1 MSSTVPPT
9 CDLHAHDSI
18 SPGFFVLCSDSIH
31 NVLTVWM
38 YFLQCTE
45 CRAKMLIGGIIG
57 QTTAGK
63 ITRCDSILLLFQEMV
78 ADRDTVA
85 VR

>member
-1 MSSTVPPT
+1 
-9 CDLHAHDSI
+9 
-18 SPGFFVLCSDSIH
+18 
-31 NVLTVWM
+31 
-38 YFLQCTE
+38 
-45 CRAKMLIGGIIG
+45 MLIGGIIG

-63 ITRCDSILLLFQEMV
+63 ITRCDLILLLFQEMV